1 MRSLSIKKKIL
12 NTINKADKAGTI
24 SRYFDIFIVSLI
36 VLNVF
41 AVITETVE
49 SIYTPYKFY
58 FEYFEIFSVVIFSIE
73 YVLRLWACTVI
84 DKYKHPI
91 WGRFKY
97 VFSVGAIID
106 LLAIVP
112 FYLPLLIAAD
122 TRFLRILR
130 LFRLM
135 RVFKLGRYSE
145 AFNSIVSVVS
155 KRKEELL
162 TTLTFLFVILI
173 LASSAMYYIEHEAQP
188 DKFTSIPATMWWG
201 VATLTTVGYGDVY
214 PITPFGKLLGA
225 FIAIL
230 GIGIFALPAG
240 IIATGFES
248 EIRKKREQ
256 NEEN

>member
-1 MRSLSIKKKIL
+1 MSSSTIKKEVL
-12 NTINKADKAGTI
+12 NTINKADKAGTT
-24 SRYFDIFIVSLI
+24 SKYFDFFIITLI
-36 VLNVF
+36 ILNVI

-49 SIYTPYKFY
+49 SIYTPYQFY
-58 FEYFEIFSVVIFSIE
+58 FEYFEIFSVVVFSIE
-73 YVLRLWACTVI
+73 YVLRLWTCTEI

-91 WGRFKY
+91 WGRIKY
-97 VFSVGAIID
+97 VFSIGAIID

-112 FYLPLLIAAD
+112 FYLPLFITAD

-145 AFNSIVSVVS
+145 AFNSIVSVIS

-162 TTLTFLFVILI
+162 TTLAFLLVILI

-188 DKFTSIPATMWWG
+188 DVFTSIPSTMWWG

-214 PITPFGKLLGA
+214 PITPYGKILGS

-230 GIGIFALPAG
+230 GIGVFALPAG

-248 EIRKKREQ
+248 EIRKKRKQ
-256 NEEN
+256 NEED

>member
-1 MRSLSIKKKIL
+1 MSPSSIKKNIL
-12 NTINKADKAGTI
+12 NTINKADKGGTV
-24 SRYFDIFIVSLI
+24 SKYFDFFIVTLI
-36 VLNVF
+36 ILNVV

-49 SIYTPYKFY
+49 AIYTPYQEY
-58 FEYFEIFSVVIFSIE
+58 FEYFEIFSVAVFSIE
-73 YVLRLWACTVI
+73 YILRLWTCTEI
-84 DKYKHPI
+84 DKYNHPVL
-91 WGRFKY
+91 GRIKY
-97 VFSVGAIID
+97 VFSIGAIID
-106 LLAIVP
+106 LLAIMP

-145 AFNSIVSVVS
+145 AFNSIVSVIS

-162 TTLTFLFVILI
+162 TTLTFLLVILI

-188 DKFTSIPATMWWG
+188 DVFTSIPSTMWWG

-214 PITPFGKLLGA
+214 PITPYGKILGA

-230 GIGIFALPAG
+230 GIGVFALPAG

-248 EIRKKREQ
+248 EIRKKRERD
-256 NEEN
+256 EED